1 MSSRLTDT
9 ERKRIIEFAQTP
21 MHERSPEQLLPE
33 SGENED

>member
-9 ERKRIIEFAQTP
+9 ERERMTEFAQTP

-33 SGENED
+33 NGESED